1 MSTVATPSA
10 AVAAQQAD
18 LELVQA
24 LMGGTRAMREAG
36 ERYLPRWPNED
47 VRAHRARVECAVL
60 FPAYD
65 RTVSTLASKPFS
77 KPITIGEDV
86 PARIRAWCE
95 NIDLQGRNL
104 HVFCSDVFRHALGEG
119 LAGIL
124 VEYPRADG
132 VRTRADERARNLRPY
147 FVAVRKADIL
157 GWRSA
162 VVDGQHVI
170 TQLRIRETV
179 SEDDGEFGERKIEQ
193 VRVLTPGAWATYRK
207 AKGGEWAPHES
218 GTSTLPVVPFVPVYG
233 KRASFMLGEP
243 PLMNVA
249 HMNVQHWQ
257 DSSDQQKSVRFARVR
272 IAAIVGGDPDA
283 ELTVGADYFMR
294 LPPGAS
300 IEIAQGSAESVS
312 IGRQELAALEEQ
324 MRQAGAEL
332 LVLQPGTITATQV
345 RTENAVGMS
354 VLQEI
359 AASAQDAFDAA
370 LQIMADW
377 IGEPQGG
384 HVKLFDDY
392 AAGTMAE
399 ASAQILLSANTAGKI
414 SDQTLI
420 EEFKRRSIL
429 GPGVTFDDERER
441 IAEQGPALGVI
452 DANGQ

>member
-18 LELVQA
+18 LELVQT
-24 LMGGTRAMREAG
+24 LMGGTRAMRAAG

-47 VRAHRARVECAVL
+47 VQAHRTRVDCAVL

-77 KPITIGEDV
+77 KPLTIGDDV

-104 HVFCSDVFRHALGEG
+104 HVFCADVFRHALGEG

-132 VRTRADERARNLRPY
+132 VRTLADERARNLRPY

-193 VRVLTPGAWATYRK
+193 VRVLTPGAWATHRK
-207 AKGGEWAPHES
+207 AQGGEWVLHES
-218 GTSTLPVVPFVPVYG
+218 GATTLPVVPFVPVYG
-233 KRASFMLGEP
+233 KRAGFMLGEP

-332 LVLQPGTITATQV
+332 LVLQPGKITATQV

-392 AAGTMAE
+392 AASTMAE